1 MAEHLQAH
9 ENAKKILDIYK
20 HFNSKEGDVLRA
32 NNFIAVGSSKG
43 WDMKDL
49 QQGLNFAVE
58 REWLKIEPTGWL
70 KLTESGFREM

>member
-1 MAEHLQAH
+1 MAQQVEAH
-9 ENAKKILDIYK
+9 ENAKKILNVYK

-58 REWLKIEPTGWL
+58 QRWLKIKPTRWL
-70 KLTESGFREM
+70 KSTESGFREM

>member
-1 MAEHLQAH
+1 MAKQAGAQ

-32 NNFIAVGSSKG
+32 NNFMAVGSSKG
-43 WDMKDL
+43 WNMKDL

-58 REWLKIEPTGWL
+58 NRWLKIEPTGWL
-70 KLTESGFREM
+70 KLTESGFKEM